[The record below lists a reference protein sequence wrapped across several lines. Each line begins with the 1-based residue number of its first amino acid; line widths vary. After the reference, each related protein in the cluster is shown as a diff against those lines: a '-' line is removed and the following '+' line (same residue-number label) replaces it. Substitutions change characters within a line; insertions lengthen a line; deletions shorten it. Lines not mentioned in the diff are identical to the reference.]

1 MVVTGAGPGIMEAG
15 IEGAGPENAFGVSI
29 ELPFEATTS
38 QFIDGDPKLMNFRY
52 FFTRKLEFIKESDAF
67 VLLPGGFGTLDEAFE
82 LLTLLQTGKAQSAP
96 VVLLD
101 VPGGTYWQ
109 HWGAFVNEQLEQP
122 RYISAEDDR
131 LVRITD
137 YIDDAVDEV
146 LGFYSN
152 YHSLRFVHGLLVLR
166 MRTAPTA
173 DMLSALNRD
182 FADIIVRG
190 EHEVIPATAA
200 EIDRRRSRRPGRV
213 AFRFDRHGLGPSPD
227 VDRPPERSIHPVSQV
242 TYDFGGRVA
251 IVTGGAAGI
260 GQASALAFARAGASV
275 VVADVDEPA
284 GHETVSMARAAG
296 GNARFVATDVS
307 SSGSVQEMVEF
318 AIGAYGRLDY
328 AHNNAGVAGAQ
339 HDVADLPE
347 TEWDRVQQVMLRGVY
362 LSMKYELPHLLATG
376 GAIVNTAS
384 GAGLVGY
391 PGQSPYV
398 SSKHG
403 VLGLTKAAALEY
415 GHRGVRVNAVCPGT
429 VLTPMVERAVA
440 TPGLEAQ
447 LVALHPIG
455 RIGTPEEI
463 ANAVLWL
470 CSDDASF
477 VLGHALAVDGGYVVP

>member
-1 MVVTGAGPGIMEAG
+1 M
-15 IEGAGPENAFGVSI
+15 
-29 ELPFEATTS
+29 
-38 QFIDGDPKLMNFRY
+38 
-52 FFTRKLEFIKESDAF
+52 
-67 VLLPGGFGTLDEAFE
+67 
-82 LLTLLQTGKAQSAP
+82 
-96 VVLLD
+96 
-101 VPGGTYWQ
+101 
-109 HWGAFVNEQLEQP
+109 
-122 RYISAEDDR
+122 
-131 LVRITD
+131 
-137 YIDDAVDEV
+137 
-146 LGFYSN
+146 
-152 YHSLRFVHGLLVLR
+152 
-166 MRTAPTA
+166 
-173 DMLSALNRD
+173 
-182 FADIIVRG
+182 
-190 EHEVIPATAA
+190 
-200 EIDRRRSRRPGRV
+200 
-213 AFRFDRHGLGPSPD
+213 
-227 VDRPPERSIHPVSQV
+227 SQV

-260 GQASALAFARAGASV
+260 GRASALAFARAGASV
-275 VVADVDEPA
+275 VVADVDEAA
-284 GHETVSMARAAG
+284 GHETVSLARAAG
-296 GNARFVATDVS
+296 GNARFVVTDVS
-307 SSGSVQEMVEF
+307 SSGSVQQMVEF
-318 AIGAYGRLDY
+318 TIGAYGRLDY

-477 VLGHALAVDGGYVVP
+477 VLGHALAVDGGYVIP